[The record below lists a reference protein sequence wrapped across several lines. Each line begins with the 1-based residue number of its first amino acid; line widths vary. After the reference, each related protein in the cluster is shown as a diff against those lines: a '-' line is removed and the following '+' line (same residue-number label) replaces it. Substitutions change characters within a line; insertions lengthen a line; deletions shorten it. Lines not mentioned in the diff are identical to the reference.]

1 MFILLNKP
9 YGMLS
14 QFTRPLGSRWACLGD
29 IPGLPAAVYPAGR
42 LDADSEGLLL
52 LTDDTDTRH
61 RLMDPSF
68 RHPRTY
74 LAQVEGIPDEA
85 ALRILASGTILL
97 DGRRVRPALAR
108 LLPGEPTLPPRPVPI
123 RFRAHIPTAWIELT
137 LTEGRNRQVRRMTAA
152 AGHPTL
158 RLVRTAIGPL
168 TIDSLPPGAWR
179 EVAREAVISSLAGG
193 KEPGSPAA
201 REAPRPPRGR
211 RGTR

>member
-14 QFTRPLGSRWACLGD
+14 QFTRPPGSRWACLAD

-68 RHPRTY
+68 RHSRTY
-74 LAQVEGIPDEA
+74 LAQVEGIPAET
-85 ALRILASGTILL
+85 ALRILTSGTIML

-108 LLPGEPTLPPRPVPI
+108 LLPGEPALPPRPVPI

-158 RLVRTAIGPL
+158 RLVRTAIGSL
-168 TIDSLPPGAWR
+168 TINSTPPGGWR
-179 EVAREAVISSLAGG
+179 EVARDAVISSLAGG
-193 KEPGSPAA
+193 KGPAA